1 MRTNG
6 GHETALLNA
15 SPSQNRAS
23 RKKAGRT
30 FFVLPASDTKR
41 LLNYCFPNGVAV
53 PFAPLSCTRLS
64 LKVNIP
70 PVVLLK
76 AVPVL

>member
-1 MRTNG
+1 MRRNG
-6 GHETALLNA
+6 GHENSSVNA

-23 RKKAGRT
+23 RQKSGLD
-30 FFVLPASDTKR
+30 FLILPASDSKR

-64 LKVNIP
+64 LKVNIF